1 MTLQLQLKMCHKKTV
16 CTHIVQHAYQH
27 QQFVLLSSCV
37 CLFGA
42 QRFVEAWLGQTV
54 LMFIEGSLKPFACF
68 CVALR
73 SVEVCLERTST
84 AFIEASLEP
93 FASFLKKMSFALRS
107 VEVGLGEPKRCLLKE
122 ALSRL
127 HGSMPLRFDPTLA
140 FIILKGLSQA
150 GPQRSM
156 T

>member
-1 MTLQLQLKMCHKKTV
+1 MISGDDK
-16 CTHIVQHAYQH
+16 
-27 QQFVLLSSCV
+27 
-37 CLFGA
+37 
-42 QRFVEAWLGQTV
+42 QTV
-54 LMFIEGSLKPFACF
+54 VVFIEGSLEPFACF
-68 CVALR
+68 SVALG

-84 AFIEASLEP
+84 AFIEASLKP
-93 FASFLKKMSFALRS
+93 FASFWNYISFALRS

-140 FIILKGLSQA
+140 FIILKGLSQG

>member
-1 MTLQLQLKMCHKKTV
+1 MERTST
-16 CTHIVQHAYQH
+16 T
-27 QQFVLLSSCV
+27 
-37 CLFGA
+37 
-42 QRFVEAWLGQTV
+42 
-54 LMFIEGSLKPFACF
+54 FIEASLKPFACF
-68 CVALR
+68 
-73 SVEVCLERTST
+73 
-84 AFIEASLEP
+84 
-93 FASFLKKMSFALRS
+93 KKNLNFALRS

-140 FIILKGLSQA
+140 FIILKGLSQG